1 MKRTFLALTIALGLA
16 WAACGGSGG
25 PVVPEDVLGDTP
37 GDLATDPGTD
47 TFVPDEGRDPG
58 TDTFVPDEGQ
68 DPGTDTFVPEDVTP
82 DVEPDVCAPDCGV
95 RICGPSPNGCG
106 SCGECPVGT
115 CTEAGTCD
123 CDNPTTWGP
132 VGMVVTAEF
141 PGATESAAIC
151 PDFNDDGEG
160 DNAVGPF
167 ADQVNARL
175 QSTIEKRFYGA
186 VAEFIGVSD
195 WTNQDNFTINLFA
208 AGTEDAESTALY
220 ANPLWYNP
228 AICTPWIHAQDATI
242 AEGVL
247 TVPPHD
253 YFASATWR
261 GILAE
266 GTVKMAQMTG
276 TVASTADGVTL
287 TGGVLAGVVTK
298 ADIDAA
304 IVIVKAQCE
313 GEGELPNFCGD
324 LGLLDLVDGVYDLDL
339 DDDGEMDAAS
349 VCVKFTLGPATILG
363 YGVEE

>member
-1 MKRTFLALTIALGLA
+1 MKRTFLTLTIAGALA
-16 WAACGGSGG
+16 WAACGGGGG
-25 PVVPEDVLGDTP
+25 PAVEEDVLTDT
-37 GDLATDPGTD
+37 GSDLATDPGTD

-58 TDTFVPDEGQ
+58 TDMI
-68 DPGTDTFVPEDVTP
+68 EDVVS
-82 DVEPDVCAPDCGV
+82 DVEPDVCAPDCGA

-123 CDNPTTWGP
+123 CENPTTWGP
-132 VGMVVTAEF
+132 LGMVLTGEF
-141 PGATESAAIC
+141 PEAAESAEIC
-151 PDFNDDGEG
+151 PDFSGDGVG
-160 DNAVGPF
+160 DNAMAPF
-167 ADQVNARL
+167 AQTVNALL
-175 QSTIEKRFYGA
+175 QETINKRFYGA
-186 VAEFIGVSD
+186 VAEFVGVED
-195 WTNQDNFTINLFA
+195 WTNQDSFTLNLFA
-208 AGTEDAESTALY
+208 AGTEDPESTALY

-228 AICTPWIHAQDATI
+228 AICTPWIHARDARI

-276 TVASTADGVTL
+276 TVASTEGGVTL

-298 ADIDAA
+298 ADIDKA
-304 IVIVKAQCE
+304 ILVLEAQCE
-313 GEGELPNFCGD
+313 GEGDLPKFCENI
-324 LGLLDLVDGVYDLDL
+324 GLLEVVDGIYDLDL
-339 DDDGEMDAAS
+339 DNDSELDAAS